1 MSDAVKGIIIALVTA
16 AVLGAGAL
24 LWSVFSS
31 GVEAEIG
38 ANPAFAKMQIQIDAL
53 EETDEGFKELHG
65 TMNTA
70 IAVNGVRAEDAVTG
84 VNQLRGAI
92 LNQ

>member
-1 MSDAVKGIIIALVTA
+1 MSDSTKGIIIALVTA
-16 AVLGAGAL
+16 AVLGGGAI
-24 LWSVFSS
+24 LWGVFSS

-38 ANPAFAKMQIQIDAL
+38 KTPAIIELQAEIKAL
-53 EETDEGFKELHG
+53 KEEDEGFKVIHG